1 MKLINRSKR
10 FWLTLFCGFFILSI
24 HAQEVRK
31 EISLDKGWKTIASG
45 VMPLEEEGFESANFN
60 DENWLQ
66 VDVPH
71 NWDQYEGFRRM
82 KHGNRHGAAWYR
94 KTFQVNPADKGK
106 QHFLFFEGVGSFATV
121 WVNGQKVGEHAGG
134 RTTFTLDITDAIKFG
149 KENTLAVKADH
160 PAWIADL
167 PWVCGG
173 CSGEWGFSEGSQPMG
188 IFRPVTLVVT
198 DPVRV
203 EPFGVHIWNDPAI
216 SKASAKL
223 HLTTEL
229 SNYGSKSKEI
239 KLVNR
244 LLDAEG
250 KEVDRQESRLILE
263 AGQKDTVRQET
274 KSIRYP
280 NLWSPASPYLY
291 TMVTEVYEGDKIID
305 RLETPYGIR
314 WVSWPVA
321 RKDGDHRFFINGE
334 PLFINGICEYEHL
347 MGQSHAFTDQQVE
360 SRVEQML
367 AAGFN
372 AFRDAHQP
380 HNFRYHEAS
389 DREGILFWTQFSAH
403 IWYDTPAFK
412 KNFKQLLRDWVKE
425 RRNSPSVVLW
435 GLQNE
440 STIPKAFAQECTNII
455 REMDP
460 TTSSQ
465 RLVTTCNGGEG
476 TDWNVIQNWSGT
488 YGGDPQQYGEEL
500 SEQILNGEYGAWRT
514 LDLHTEGPFDQKGAY
529 SEDRFYQ
536 LMQIKVR
543 EAEEHKDSL
552 AGQFHWLFNSHENP
566 GRIQNGEAFRD
577 IDQVGPVNYKGL
589 VTPWEEPTDTY
600 YMYRSEYADKETDPM
615 VYIVSHTWPDRWT
628 KPGMKDSLVVFS
640 NCEEVELFN
649 AVNGHSLGKRENPGL
664 GKNFQWDQANI
675 QYNVLKAVGYINGK
689 AEDLIVLHHL
699 PKAPDFDQLMEGTEV
714 LKSQAGYTY
723 LYRVNAGGP
732 DYTDQFGQLW
742 QADVQRK
749 DDQSWG
755 SLSWTDQFEN
765 LPAFYASQRRTHD
778 PIKGTKD
785 WDLFQTFRYGKQQLR
800 YEFPLP
806 DGEYLVELY
815 FNEPWYGTGGGMD
828 CSGWRDFDVAISGD
842 TVLHHVDIWKEVG
855 HDHALKKVVKGK
867 AKDGVLT
874 IYFPKTTSGQALI
887 SGIAI
892 SSKGHDIKASPASSK
907 TIKDFTCNIN
917 EASVQSWLDTG
928 QPQYSDEKVAFSQ
941 LPYQLYGA
949 DWIRFPSQAK
959 KVLGSFR
966 ALSASHVYVLMD
978 SRVEDL
984 PAWLDGFEGLEQ
996 NAANAGGVSFHV
1008 YKKALKA
1015 GENFIFGENGKASTE
1030 TLSMYSLVLVED
1042 YEMGEGEEQRPVEV
1056 HEAEKGSVAGAIR
1069 KGNFKKSDYVSFEDD
1084 AANAFSWESNPG
1096 LAGTFLIRFRYMN
1109 NTNHPLKIRLQIIA
1123 DNGVVMRDDM
1133 IDFPVADEKWKILNT
1148 TSGSMLNA
1156 GKYIIRISG
1165 DGMKGLWL
1173 DRVEFQ

>member
-1 MKLINRSKR
+1 MLLN
-10 FWLTLFCGFFILSI
+10 
-24 HAQEVRK
+24 AQGVRK
-31 EISLDKGWKTIASG
+31 EISLNKQWKTIASG
-45 VMPLEEEGFESANFN
+45 VMPLEEKGFEKVDFK
-60 DENWLQ
+60 DEDWLE
-66 VDVPH
+66 VEVPH

-94 KTFQVNPADKGK
+94 KTFRLDPSDQGD
-106 QHFLFFEGVGSFATV
+106 QHFLFFEGVGSYATV

-134 RTTFTLDITDAIKFG
+134 RTTFTLDITEAIRFG
-149 KENTLAVKADH
+149 EENTLAVKADH
-160 PAWIADL
+160 PAWIANL

-198 DPVRV
+198 DPVRIA
-203 EPFGVHIWNDPAI
+203 PFGVHIWNDPDI
-216 SKASAKL
+216 SKSSAKL

-229 SNYGSKSKEI
+229 KNHGKEAKEI
-239 KLVNR
+239 TLVNR
-244 LLDAEG
+244 FLDAEG
-250 KEVDRQESRLILE
+250 KEVDRQESSLTLA
-263 AGQKDTVRQET
+263 AGQQDTVRQQT
-274 KSIRYP
+274 ARIMQPK
-280 NLWSPASPYLY
+280 LWSPANPYLY
-291 TMVTEVYEGDKIID
+291 SMVTEVYSGKQLID
-305 RLETPYGIR
+305 QLETAYGIR
-314 WVSWPVA
+314 WVSWPA
-321 RKDGDHRFFINGE
+321 GRKDGDHRFFINGE
-334 PLFINGICEYEHL
+334 PLYVNGICEYEHL
-347 MGQSHAFTDQQVE
+347 MGTSHAFTDQQVE
-360 SRVEQML
+360 SRVDQML

-380 HNFRYHEAS
+380 HHFKYHEAW

-403 IWYDTPAFK
+403 IWYDTPEFK
-412 KNFKQLLRDWVKE
+412 ENFKQLLRDWVKE

-440 STIPKAFAQECTNII
+440 STIPKAFAEECTQII

-460 TTSSQ
+460 STSSQ

-488 YGGDPQQYGEEL
+488 YGGDPNQYGEEL

-536 LMQIKVR
+536 LMQLKVQ
-543 EAEEHKDSL
+543 EAEGHQDSL

-566 GRIQNGEAFRD
+566 GRIQNGEAYRD
-577 IDQVGPVNYKGL
+577 IDRVGPVNYKGL

-600 YMYRSEYADKETDPM
+600 YMYRSEYASKETDPM

-628 KPGMKDSLVVFS
+628 KPGIKDSLVVFS
-640 NCEEVELFN
+640 NCDEVELFN
-649 AVNGHSLGKRENPGL
+649 AVKGNSLGRKTNPGM
-664 GKNFQWDQANI
+664 GKNFQWDQIAI
-675 QYNVLKAVGYINGK
+675 QYNVLKAVGYVNGK
-689 AEDLIVLHHL
+689 AVAEDLILLHHL
-699 PKAPDFDQLMEGTEV
+699 PEAPDLDD
-714 LKSQAGYTY
+714 LKEETNLLKGKKAYRY

-732 DYTDQFGQLW
+732 DYTDQFGQQW

-749 DDQSWG
+749 DDKSWG
-755 SLSWTDQFEN
+755 SLSWTEQFEN

-778 PIKGTKD
+778 PIAGSSD
-785 WDLFQTFRYGKQQLR
+785 WDLFQTFRYGMHTLK

-842 TVLHHVDIWKEVG
+842 TVLKNVDIWKEVG
-855 HDHALKKVVKGK
+855 HDRALKKTVIGR
-867 AKDGVLT
+867 AKNGLLT
-874 IYFPKTTSGQALI
+874 ISFPKITSGQALI
-887 SGIAI
+887 AAMAIASKDKGIHIA
-892 SSKGHDIKASPASSK
+892 PASERN
-907 TIKDFTCNIN
+907 IVDLVCNAK

-928 QPQYSDEKVAFSQ
+928 QPQYSDAEVAFSQ

-949 DWIRFPSQAK
+949 DWIRFPRKAE
-959 KVLGSFR
+959 KVKGSFN
-966 ALSASHVYVLMD
+966 ALAASTVYVLLD
-978 SRVEDL
+978 KASEDL
-984 PAWLDGFEGLEQ
+984 PDWLREFELTEEVAENGEG
-996 NAANAGGVSFHV
+996 ASFKV
-1008 YKKALKA
+1008 YKKSITA
-1015 GENFIFGENGKASTE
+1015 GEGVDFGENGKSASKD
-1030 TLSMYSLVLVED
+1030 LAMYTIVLVPD

-1056 HEAEKGSVAGAIR
+1056 QEAEEGDFAGEVS
-1069 KGNFKKSDYVSFEDD
+1069 KGNFKKSDYIAFEG
-1084 AANAFSWESNPG
+1084 NAGNDFSWEANPG

-1109 NTNHPLKIRLQIIA
+1109 ATDHPLQVRLQIIA
-1123 DNGVVMRDDM
+1123 SNGVVMRDDV

-1156 GKYIIRISG
+1156 GKYTIRISG
-1165 DGMKGLWL
+1165 EGMEGLWL